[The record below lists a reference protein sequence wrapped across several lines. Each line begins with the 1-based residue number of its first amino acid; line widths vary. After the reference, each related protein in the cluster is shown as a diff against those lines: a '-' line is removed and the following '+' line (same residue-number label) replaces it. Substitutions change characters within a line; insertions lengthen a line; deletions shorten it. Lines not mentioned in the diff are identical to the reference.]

1 MLIEQN
7 NAYMLPVMYT
17 FFFIFLVPALEKD
30 SISKTAMTNGVFVT
44 MPLQTHWFAISLYN
58 IWTKFK
64 REMSEGALSPCVI
77 REKTFTV
84 DIDTVAD
91 TSAMLKN
98 KHSKDFVGY
107 GFGAT
112 LSLQSSEMYYSTL
125 VSLSLSKLMSS
136 CSTIDVAHQ
145 VPVRKRHGKKGNP
158 DTADIA
164 GIRLANNTHYET
176 VFVSDLTVSSNMEI
190 ADNQTALYAKYAAI
204 DQSQQSEHCVLILG
218 LSGTRPLWVFLL
230 GNREIW
236 GIPIISDVC
245 FHDKPLLATLSIGL
259 QSLGSAPIYYQALT
273 SPIPFKDEN
282 VTPLKKNEHNRTY
295 LRTLHDGSK
304 KVVKFFDN
312 LDEARLS
319 NVHIIRT
326 AGVNVELK
334 EVTDDKRISYIS
346 YDYYDG
352 DHKPQCLYHF
362 HNIVCML
369 DKLHSAGYVH
379 GDVRLAN
386 LVFGNDGKGYLID
399 FDLAGLEGTRYPR
412 LYERHFDVR
421 HEHAI
426 AGMEMCKSHDRY
438 SLAIIVH
445 KYCPEATDVVKN
457 IRSDV
462 SLSIVAAMF
471 KLT

>member
-1 MLIEQN
+1 
-7 NAYMLPVMYT
+7 MYT
-17 FFFIFLVPALEKD
+17 IFFSLVPALETE
-30 SISKTAMTNGVFVT
+30 SISTTAKKFKPVFVT
-44 MPLQTHWFAISLYN
+44 MPLQTHWFAVSLYN

-64 REMSEGALSPCVI
+64 HEMSEGALSPCVI
-77 REKTFTV
+77 RGQTFTV
-84 DIDTVAD
+84 DITTVAA
-91 TSAMLKN
+91 TSVMLQN
-98 KHSKDFVGY
+98 KFSEDSVGY

-112 LSLQSSEMYYSTL
+112 LPLQSSEMYYSTL
-125 VSLSLSKLMSS
+125 VTLSLRKLMSS
-136 CSTIDVAHQ
+136 CSTINVVHQ
-145 VPVRKRHGKKGNP
+145 VPIRKQPGKKGNP
-158 DTADIA
+158 DTADVA
-164 GIRLANNTHYET
+164 GIRVADCTHYET
-176 VFVSDLTVSSNMEI
+176 VFVSGLKVLSNKRI
-190 ADNQTALYAKYAAI
+190 TDNQTALYAKYAAI
-204 DQSQQSEHCVLILG
+204 DQSQVSERCVLMLG
-218 LSGTRPLWVFLL
+218 LSGNRHAATLWFFLL
-230 GNREIW
+230 GNRNIW
-236 GIPIISDVC
+236 GIPIISDVN

-259 QSLGSAPIYYQALT
+259 QSLGTEPIRYLALT
-273 SPIPFKDEN
+273 SPVPFKDEN
-282 VTPLKKNEHNRTY
+282 VTPLKANEHNRTY

-319 NVHIIRT
+319 NVDIIRT

-346 YDYYDG
+346 HDYYDG
-352 DHKPQCLYHF
+352 DHKPQCLNHF

-399 FDLAGLEGTRYPR
+399 FDLARLEGTRYPR
-412 LYERHFDVR
+412 GYESNFVVR
-421 HEHAI
+421 HDRAFVGI
-426 AGMEMCKSHDRY
+426 KMCKSHDRH

-445 KYCPEATDVVKN
+445 KYFPKATDIAKN
-457 IRSDV
+457 IRSNV